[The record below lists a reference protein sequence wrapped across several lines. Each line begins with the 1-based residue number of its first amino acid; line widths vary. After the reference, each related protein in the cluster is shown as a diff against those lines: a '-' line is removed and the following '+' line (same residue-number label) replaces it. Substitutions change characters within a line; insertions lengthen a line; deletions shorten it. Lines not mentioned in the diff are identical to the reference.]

1 MSRPTTTSVVASA
14 AVEVTR
20 FADGLWRWTAY
31 YGEWR
36 DTVGC
41 VYYEAPDAIVL
52 IDPLVPEG
60 ASEATRFW
68 KALDQDV
75 ARVTLPVHVYVTV
88 FWHVRSAGVIVER
101 YDGTLHAPSRARA
114 ASEKRAGVPAAV
126 FRPGDALPGGVEALA
141 TGRSTEVVYWIPEH
155 RALVPGDVLLGAEG
169 GGLRLCPPSWL
180 PASVTHAKLRAALR
194 PMLDLPVERVL
205 VSHGE
210 PATIDT
216 QARLAK
222 ALAGE

>member
-1 MSRPTTTSVVASA
+1 M
-14 AVEVTR
+14 TR
-20 FADGLWRWTAY
+20 LADGLWRWTLY
-31 YGEWR
+31 YEEWR

-52 IDPLVPEG
+52 IDPLAPDE
-60 ASEATRFW
+60 ASEAKRFW
-68 KALDQDV
+68 DALDRDV
-75 ARVTLPVHVYVTV
+75 ARVALPVHVYVTV
-88 FWHVRSAGVIVER
+88 FWHVRSAGGIVER

-114 ASEKRAGVPAAV
+114 ANEKRAGVPAAV

-155 RALVPGDVLLGAEG
+155 RTLVPGDVLLGAEG

-180 PASVTHAKLRAALR
+180 PASVTDAKLREALT
-194 PMLDLPVERVL
+194 PLLDLPVERVL

-210 PATIDT
+210 PVTAAAS
-216 QARLAK
+216 ARLRE
-222 ALAGE
+222 ALTHT

>member
-1 MSRPTTTSVVASA
+1 M
-14 AVEVTR
+14 TR
-20 FADGLWRWTAY
+20 LADGLWRWTVY
-31 YGEWR
+31 YEEWR

-52 IDPLVPEG
+52 IDPLVPAE
-60 ASEATRFW
+60 ASEAKRFW
-68 KALDQDV
+68 EALDRDV
-75 ARVTLPVHVYVTV
+75 ARVALPVHVYVTV
-88 FWHVRSAGVIVER
+88 FWHVRSAGEIVGR

-114 ASEKRAGVPAAV
+114 ANEKRAGVARQSV

-180 PASVTHAKLRAALR
+180 PASVTHAKLREALK
-194 PMLDLPVERVL
+194 PLLDLPVERVL

-210 PATIDT
+210 PVTAAAG
-216 QARLAK
+216 ARLRE
-222 ALAGE
+222 ALTHT

>member
-1 MSRPTTTSVVASA
+1 M
-14 AVEVTR
+14 EVTR

-31 YGEWR
+31 YEEWR

-52 IDPLVPEG
+52 IDPLVPAE

-68 KALDQDV
+68 KALDRDV
-75 ARVTLPVHVYVTV
+75 ARVALPVHVYITV
-88 FWHVRSAGVIVER
+88 FWHVRSAGEIVGR
-101 YDGTLHAPSRARA
+101 YGGTLHAPSRARA
-114 ASEKRAGVPAAV
+114 ANEKRSGVPASV
-126 FRPGDALPGGVEALA
+126 FRPGDALPGGIEALA
-141 TGRSTEVVYWIPEH
+141 TGRATEVVFWIPEH

-180 PASVTHAKLRAALR
+180 PASVTHAKLREALK
-194 PMLDLPVERVL
+194 PLLELPVERVL

-210 PATIDT
+210 PVTTDVN
-216 QARLAK
+216 ARLVE
-222 ALAGE
+222 ALKGQ